1 MNRAESTSPQHQTLN
16 SLSPLRLLAFGG
28 LLLALAAGL
37 LLLPPDVA
45 LPLFGALAAL
55 GLGYGTLTS
64 WRGWTW
70 KSVSLRLPLLRSASS
85 LSVLAALAAMTWAA
99 FLMRPGGLIEVQ
111 REGLPWLLLGIA
123 LLMLPTVRAV
133 RATVVSAAPSAR
145 HAPIRQGPLLLGI
158 AALAAVTQVNVLSVN
173 FFTPPSPWVQ
183 MALFVSGCLGV
194 VLGLGGLHLR
204 QISVPMPHFTRET
217 VLLLLILGLA
227 LLLRL
232 WNLEYAIYR
241 LVDEIHFFDAV
252 SKLWYSPTPV
262 QILLPHGFIAAFP
275 WLYPFMQ
282 MMSSDVL
289 GPSLAALRLP
299 SVFLGL
305 VQVLG
310 VYYVGRIAF
319 GSRAGLLA
327 ALALA
332 VLPVHVHFSRL
343 GLNNIAEATF
353 AIWGFYALLLG
364 FKSGGQAAYAVAGVL
379 FGLTQYFYEGGR
391 LFYALFALLWFLW
404 SWLSMGQGWRRPT
417 LRQALI
423 FISGLVLVL
432 LPLYYTWVVRDLNL
446 FPRFAAV
453 GGELNVPPAAVTA
466 QAEGLI
472 ATLLQ
477 RLEIP
482 LLSYVGLS
490 DRSSFFGGDTA
501 FVPLLIA
508 PIFLLGLAACVWRPR
523 HPGAALV
530 GAWVLGVAVAN
541 SFIPF
546 APQSPRYVVVFP
558 ALALA
563 IGLGFDTLSL
573 IWREAGPRWR
583 KAGGG
588 LLLLLALG
596 TAGHQIAYYFGE
608 HIPTYYTRYFSRE
621 FDRNIPVKD
630 FDDALFRIVEL
641 PPNTDAHILSPGVWG
656 AAGYAAFLRYYGRLD
671 DLSLDAV
678 YRDAVNDDYLR
689 GLNRTRNHAF
699 FIEPNDG
706 RTYARL
712 ERFFR
717 LEGPFFSTRPTPPDR
732 QFALYLATLENNL
745 GFVPPMSG
753 SSR

>member
-1 MNRAESTSPQHQTLN
+1 MLS
-16 SLSPLRLLAFGG
+16 SLSPLRLLIFGG
-28 LLLALAAGL
+28 LLLALAVGL
-37 LLLPPDVA
+37 LLLPPSLAV
-45 LPLFGALAAL
+45 PLLGVLTVL
-55 GLGYGTLTS
+55 GLGYGTLAS

-70 KSVSLRLPLLRSASS
+70 EPVRLRLPLLRSASS
-85 LSVLAALAAMTWAA
+85 LSVLVSLACMGWAA
-99 FLMRPGGLIEVQ
+99 FLMRPGGLIEFQ
-111 REGLPWLLLGIA
+111 REGLPWLLLGVA
-123 LLMLPTVRAV
+123 LLLLPTVRAV
-133 RATVVSAAPSAR
+133 RASAVSAAPSAT

-158 AALAAVTQVNVLSVN
+158 AALAAMTQVNILPVDT
-173 FFTPPSPWVQ
+173 FIPPSPWVQ

-194 VLGLGGLHLR
+194 ALGLSGLYLR
-204 QISVPMPHFTRET
+204 QISVSMSRFTRET
-217 VLLLLILGLA
+217 AVLLLILGLA
-227 LLLRL
+227 LILRL

-252 SKLWYSPTPV
+252 GKLWYSPTPV

-305 VQVLG
+305 AQVLG
-310 VYYVGRIAF
+310 VYYVARIAF

-332 VLPVHVHFSRL
+332 VLPAHLHFSRL

-353 AIWGFYALLLG
+353 AVWGFYALLRG
-364 FKSGGQAAYAVAGVL
+364 FKSGGQANYAVAGVL

-391 LFYALFALLWFLW
+391 LFYPLFALIWFFW
-404 SWLSMGQGWRRPT
+404 SWMTASQGWRRPT

-423 FISGLVLVL
+423 FISGLVLVT
-432 LPLYYTWVVRDLNL
+432 LPLYYSWIVRDLNL

-453 GGELNVPPAAVTA
+453 GGQLEAPQEIGSGDVENALGAM
-466 QAEGLI
+466 
-472 ATLLQ
+472 LQ
-477 RLEIP
+477 QLETP
-482 LLSYVGLS
+482 LLSYIGLS
-490 DRSSFFGGDTA
+490 DRSTFFGGDTA
-501 FVPLLIA
+501 FVPLLVV
-508 PIFLLGLAACVWRPR
+508 PLFLLGLAACVWRPR
-523 HPGAALV
+523 HPGAVLV

-541 SFIPF
+541 SFIPYV
-546 APQSPRYVVVFP
+546 PQSPRYVVVFP

-563 IGLGFDTLSL
+563 IGLGFDTLAL
-573 IWREAGPRWR
+573 IWREAPQRWR
-583 KAGGG
+583 WAGSG

-596 TAGHQIAYYFGE
+596 AAGHQIMYYFGE
-608 HIPTYYTRYFSRE
+608 HIPNYYTRYFSRE
-621 FDRNIPVKD
+621 FDRNIPLKD

-641 PPNTDAHILSPGVWG
+641 PPNTDAHILSPGIWG

-678 YRDAVNDDYLR
+678 YRDAVTDDYLR

-745 GFVPPMSG
+745 GFVPPMPG

>member
-1 MNRAESTSPQHQTLN
+1 MLSSF
-16 SLSPLRLLAFGG
+16 SPLRLLIFGG
-28 LLLALAAGL
+28 LLLALAAVL
-37 LLLPPDVA
+37 LLLPPGVA

-55 GLGYGTLTS
+55 GLGYGTLAS
-64 WRGWTW
+64 RQGWTW
-70 KSVSLRLPLLRSASS
+70 EPARMRLPLLRGASS
-85 LSVLAALAAMTWAA
+85 LSVLAALACMGWAA

-111 REGLPWLLLGIA
+111 REGLPWLLLGVA
-123 LLMLPTVRAV
+123 LLLLPTMRAV
-133 RATVVSAAPSAR
+133 RASAVSAAPSAA

-158 AALAAVTQVNVLSVN
+158 AALAALTQVNVLPVDI
-173 FFTPPSPWVQ
+173 FTPPSSWVQ

-194 VLGLGGLHLR
+194 ALGLSGTYPRLNR
-204 QISVPMPHFTRET
+204 IPAPRFTRET
-217 VLLLLILGLA
+217 ALLSLILGLA

-252 SKLWYSPTPV
+252 GKLWYSPTPV

-289 GPSLAALRLP
+289 GPGLAALRLP

-305 VQVLG
+305 AQVLG
-310 VYYVGRIAF
+310 VYYVARIAF

-332 VLPVHVHFSRL
+332 VLPAHLHFSRL

-353 AIWGFYALLLG
+353 AIWGFYALLRG
-364 FKSGGQAAYAVAGVL
+364 FKSGGQANYAVAGVL

-423 FISGLVLVL
+423 FISGLALVT
-432 LPLYYTWVVRDLNL
+432 LPLYYTWVVRDLDL

-453 GGELNVPPAAVTA
+453 GGQLEAPQEISSGDIENALGAVLK
-466 QAEGLI
+466 Q
-472 ATLLQ
+472 
-477 RLEIP
+477 LETP

-490 DRSSFFGGDTA
+490 DRSTFFGGDTA

-541 SFIPF
+541 SFIPYV
-546 APQSPRYVVVFP
+546 PQSPRYVVVFP

-563 IGLGFDTLSL
+563 IGLGFDTLAL
-573 IWREAGPRWR
+573 IWREAPQRWR
-583 KAGGG
+583 RAGAG

-596 TAGHQIAYYFGE
+596 AAGHQIVYYFGE

-641 PPNTDAHILSPGVWG
+641 PPNTDAHILSPGIWG
-656 AAGYAAFLRYYGRLD
+656 AAGYAAFLRYYSRLD
-671 DLSLDAV
+671 DLRLDAV
-678 YRDAVNDDYLR
+678 YRDAVTDDYLR

-745 GFVPPMSG
+745 GFVPAVSG
-753 SSR
+753 SSP